1 MSNLFE
7 KVLQV
12 KGFPLT
18 EAKQQLQQ
26 IRQELESNSE
36 DYSERKK
43 WEIAKFHFDKNPH
56 FRALLNGKFPENWSE
71 IPIMTKQDL
80 QKPLD
85 ERLSENYNKKD
96 IFVNKT
102 SGSSGNPFV
111 FAKDK
116 YAHALTWAH
125 IIWLYSQYN
134 IKMGSSLEA
143 RFYGIPKDFKGYYK
157 ERLKDFM
164 ANRFRLDIFDLS
176 DKKLEGFL
184 QRFQKK
190 PFELLNGYTSSIV
203 LFAKFLQKKNIVL
216 KVVCPSLKVCI
227 TTSEMLFEKDK
238 ILLQKQLGIP
248 IVNEYGASE
257 LDIIAFE
264 NPKGD
269 WLVNNKTLFVEIV
282 DDIGNVLPYGEE
294 GAVVITSLYNQAHPF
309 IRYKIGDIGVLD
321 KKSTPQKPILK
332 KLIGRT
338 NQFALLPSGK
348 KVPALSFY
356 YVTKSVI
363 EDAGLVKEIKII
375 QETTAEFHIEYCAEE
390 DLSDAKKDKIT
401 KAIATYLEP
410 GLKLKFKRFKQL
422 ERSKSGKLK
431 QFISKVNQDA

>member
-1 MSNLFE
+1 M
-7 KVLQV
+7 QV

-18 EAKQQLQQ
+18 EAKQQLRQ
-26 IRQELESNSE
+26 IRQELEINSE

-80 QKPLD
+80 QKPLN
-85 ERLSENYNKKD
+85 ERLSENYKKKD
-96 IFVNKT
+96 VFINKT

-176 DKKLEGFL
+176 DEKLALFL
-184 QRFQKK
+184 KRFQQK

-203 LFAKFLQKKNIVL
+203 LFAKFLEKGNIVL
-216 KVVCPSLKVCI
+216 KEVCPSLKVCI
-227 TTSEMLFEKDK
+227 TTSEMLFENDK
-238 ILLQKQLGIP
+238 ILLQKQLGVP

-282 DDIGNVLPYGEE
+282 DENGKVLPYGEE
-294 GAVVITSLYNQAHPF
+294 GAVVITSLYNKAHPF

-321 KKSTPQKPILK
+321 EKSTPQKPILK
-332 KLIGRT
+332 KLVGRT
-338 NQFALLPSGK
+338 NQFAVLPSGK

-375 QETTAEFHIEYCAEE
+375 QETPSEFHIEYCAEKE
-390 DLSDAKKDKIT
+390 LTVSKKEQIT

-410 GLKLKFKRFKQL
+410 GLNLKFKRFDQL

-431 QFISKVNQDA
+431 QFISKVKQDA